1 MNLVV
6 SSHET
11 YVATGGCVFD
21 SKKPTVVFV
30 HGSGLDHRCWAL
42 QSRWFAYHG
51 FSVFAPDFPGHSLSA
66 GEPIKSIEAMGKWLV
81 KALKLAGCDS
91 IHLVGHSAG
100 FLIALEAA
108 NALGDKL
115 KTLTAVASAAAIPVN
130 ELLIETAKN
139 SSQDAADMMLKWGF
153 GNKSQKGTSAVP
165 GMQPIAIGRQIMSN
179 NPLAIDLIA
188 CSNYTDG
195 LNRAKEIV
203 VPSNVVLA
211 TEDKM
216 TPHRLGVELAE
227 ALNAEVTSIR
237 NTGHMLPMESPKA
250 SLDAIRPFITKIQ
263 S

>member
-1 MNLVV
+1 
-6 SSHET
+6 
-11 YVATGGCVFD
+11 
-21 SKKPTVVFV
+21 
-30 HGSGLDHRCWAL
+30 
-42 QSRWFAYHG
+42 
-51 FSVFAPDFPGHSLSA
+51 
-66 GEPIKSIEAMGKWLV
+66 MGKWLV

-179 NPLAIDLIA
+179 NPLAVDLIA
-188 CSNYTDG
+188 CSKYTDG
-195 LNRAKEIV
+195 LSRATEIV

-216 TPHRLGVELAE
+216 TPHKLGIELAE

-250 SLDAIRPFITKIQ
+250 SLDAIRPLITKIQ